1 MQSRGVIKRN
11 PLVQKINFN
20 NFFAWNFSSYILAS
34 YIKICN
40 QTDPKLSAC
49 IRRSILIL
57 RPYFFDGIKELDV
70 PSLNPLLVPEIKVAQ
85 DSGIQVEASFKNISI
100 YGATNFR
107 LRSVRSDV
115 GSDKFRLKIWFPELV
130 MQGQYNIQGILLML
144 PIRGHGM
151 AYGNFSDIDGVLAMK
166 LKRVKKNGNEHYK
179 VDFMQTEFNIGGAKI
194 QLDNLF
200 NGRDKELAATMN
212 QFINENWRMVA
223 AEM

>member
-1 MQSRGVIKRN
+1 
-11 PLVQKINFN
+11 
-20 NFFAWNFSSYILAS
+20 
-34 YIKICN
+34 
-40 QTDPKLSAC
+40 LS
-49 IRRSILIL
+49 L
-57 RPYFFDGIKELDV
+57 RPYLYDGIPELDV

-115 GSDKFRLKIWFPELV
+115 GSDKFRMKIWFPQLS
-130 MQGQYNIQGILLML
+130 MQGQYNIQGMLLML

-151 AYGNFSDIDGVLAMK
+151 AYGNFSDIDGILAMK
-166 LKRVKKNGNEHYK
+166 LKRVKNNGSEHYK

-194 QLDNLF
+194 RLDNLF